1 MTDRPRILVIDDEA
15 GMRHAVE
22 RVLGSQYT
30 LDVCETAAAAREA
43 AAAHTPD
50 LALLDVRLPDG
61 DGFELMQEL
70 LQKHPD
76 LDVVL
81 MTASVHDMDRKLLR
95 SLRDEA
101 FFFLPK
107 PFGRELLLT
116 VVDRWRELKQLANR
130 DREHTARLESER
142 HEAKT
147 FQLGLLPPA
156 CSEVEG
162 VVFHGHFDPCEE
174 LSGDLYDYTRA
185 ADGAVAMLIAD
196 VSGHGIAAA
205 MLSGFLKT
213 AFQAAHSEH
222 FEPAQVVSRIHR
234 ALVHS
239 ESDRF
244 VTLLAARLHSRERRL
259 EYVNAGH
266 LDGLLQRADGTLD
279 RLEPT
284 GPLVTGAFPEITWEQ
299 REVALAPGDQLLL
312 LTDGITEMRGES
324 GLLGEGPV
332 LDVLG
337 SGRVGDELL
346 KELLE
351 RVHSHADGRPADD
364 DHTVLLAR
372 LR

>member
-1 MTDRPRILVIDDEA
+1 
-15 GMRHAVE
+15 
-22 RVLGSQYT
+22 
-30 LDVCETAAAAREA
+30 
-43 AAAHTPD
+43 
-50 LALLDVRLPDG
+50 
-61 DGFELMQEL
+61 
-70 LQKHPD
+70 
-76 LDVVL
+76 
-81 MTASVHDMDRKLLR
+81 
-95 SLRDEA
+95 
-101 FFFLPK
+101 
-107 PFGRELLLT
+107 
-116 VVDRWRELKQLANR
+116 
-130 DREHTARLESER
+130 
-142 HEAKT
+142 
-147 FQLGLLPPA
+147 
-156 CSEVEG
+156 
-162 VVFHGHFDPCEE
+162 
-174 LSGDLYDYTRA
+174 
-185 ADGAVAMLIAD
+185 
-196 VSGHGIAAA
+196 